1 MTTVQFE
8 VGKGKTDTEVFHVVL
23 DDAVAGV
30 VADGPGDDADFTMAL
45 KPADFAAVVAGERT
59 LDVGYMQGW
68 VKVTGNIGRLLSV
81 LPVLTTSEFVAVLA
95 SASKRPG

>member
-23 DDAVAGV
+23 DD
-30 VADGPGDDADFTMAL
+30 GPGIVTEGPADDVDFTMIL

-68 VKVTGNIGRLLSV
+68 VKVTGNVGRLLSV
-81 LPVLTTSEFVAVLA
+81 LPMFTTPEFAGTLADASE
-95 SASKRPG
+95 RTG